1 MTALTPPA
9 LCRFRNSEER
19 GGPGGGADAKVS
31 RMTRAHALLFLLL
44 PAMLGCTVTSSP
56 QRPFYEEER
65 KSYGAPDLADDYAR
79 LKRLGERTDL
89 NPPQL
94 YEQAQDALQS
104 MRAYSVTLDR
114 EQPSLAERAAI
125 VALEAATGENLARW
139 SWLGPGN
146 IGGRTRTLVIDPQQ
160 TETMYTGGVSG
171 GVWKTTDGGAAWRPT
186 GDTLAN
192 IAINS
197 LVMDPRDNKRLY
209 AGTGE
214 GYFREVV
221 RGTSLPLRG
230 GGIFVSTDAGENWS
244 ILESTRTSDF
254 HFVNDLFVSSVD
266 TNRIYAATRTG
277 VFRSYDAGQ
286 SWTRNLTV
294 DASGG
299 CLDLVARPGA
309 GSDYLYVSCGT
320 LGQATVYRNLD
331 AAADGAWTAVLS
343 EPNMGRTSL
352 AVAPSNPD
360 VVYALS
366 ASNVAA
372 PGNFYQGL
380 LAVFRS
386 NEAGAAGTWKAV
398 VRNTAADRL
407 STLLLTNPVAAA
419 EVECKFSNSNK
430 FVTMGWYCNAIAV
443 DPTNPDRVWAA
454 GVDLFRSDDGGAS
467 WGVASYWW
475 ANRTKTSYV
484 HADQHAIVF
493 HPNFNGKTND
503 TVFAANDGGI
513 FKTNE
518 ASDAVQRGVMSLCN
532 PDNGQ
537 IAWQHI
543 SGNLGI
549 TQFYHGDV
557 FPNGREYIA
566 GAQDNG
572 TLLGRD
578 DRGANGWNPIA
589 GGDGSYLAIN
599 PLTPSTFYVSSQVA
613 YILKTEDGGKTFK
626 PATAGLADDFLF
638 ITPLM
643 IDRGAPQVLWTGG
656 RKLWRTDN
664 AGSSWTPAS
673 TTLGT
678 GRVSAIAVSGSRVLA
693 GTSDGYIYRNDDAR
707 AATPTTA
714 WPGVR
719 LRDGFVSSIT
729 QHPGDADVVYATF
742 AGFGGQHVW
751 KSTNGGVSWAPLDGE
766 GDGQIPDIPVHS
778 IVIDPHRS
786 QRLFIGT
793 DLGVMVSTDGGA
805 HWMAEVDGMPN
816 AVTEWLAIADAPE
829 GTSLY
834 AFTHG
839 RGVWRAKLTNAP
851 TPRRRAVRSGGT

>member
-1 MTALTPPA
+1 
-9 LCRFRNSEER
+9 
-19 GGPGGGADAKVS
+19 
-31 RMTRAHALLFLLL
+31 MTRVHALLVLLL
-44 PAMLGCTVTSSP
+44 PAMLACTVTSSP
-56 QRPFYEEER
+56 KRPSYEEER
-65 KSYGAPDLADDYAR
+65 TPYDAPDMADEYAR

-94 YEQAQDALQS
+94 YERAQDALQS
-104 MRAYSVTLDR
+104 MRAWSVTLDR
-114 EQPSLAERAAI
+114 ERPSLAARALAR
-125 VALEAATGENLARW
+125 VAADDGALARW

-160 TETMYTGGVSG
+160 TQTMYTGGVSG

-197 LVMDPRDNKRLY
+197 LVMDPRDNNRLY

-214 GYFREVV
+214 GYFRETV
-221 RGTSLPLRG
+221 RGTALPLRG
-230 GGIFVSTDAGENWS
+230 GGIFVSTDAGESWS
-244 ILESTRTSDF
+244 ILESTRNSDF

-266 TNRIYAATRTG
+266 TSRIYAATRTG
-277 VFRSYDAGQ
+277 VFRSSDGGQ
-286 SWTRNLTV
+286 SWTRILSVN
-294 DASGG
+294 AAGG

-309 GSDYLYVSCGT
+309 ASDYLYVSCGT
-320 LGQATVYRNLD
+320 LEQATVYRNMD
-331 AAADGAWTAVLS
+331 AASDGAWSAVLS
-343 EPNMGRTSL
+343 DTNMGRTSL

-366 ASNVAA
+366 ASNVSA
-372 PGNFYQGL
+372 PGNFNQGL

-386 NEAGAAGTWKAV
+386 NEAGAAGTWQAV

-419 EVECKFSNSNK
+419 EVECKFSNQNK
-430 FVTMGWYCNAIAV
+430 FVTMGWYCNTIAV

-454 GVDLFRSDDGGAS
+454 GVDLFRSDDGGAT
-467 WGVASYWW
+467 WGIASYWW
-475 ANRTKTSYV
+475 ANRAAPSFV

-493 HPNFNGKTND
+493 HPHFDGNTNN
-503 TVFAANDGGI
+503 TLFAANDGGI
-513 FKTNE
+513 YKTDE
-518 ASDAVQRGVMSLCN
+518 ASDEVLRGITTLCD
-532 PDNGQ
+532 PANGQ

-549 TQFYHGDV
+549 TQFYHGAV

-578 DRGANGWNPIA
+578 DRGANGWTPVA
-589 GGDGSYLAIN
+589 GGDGSYLAID
-599 PLTPSTFYVSSQVA
+599 PSKPGTFYVSSQVA
-613 YILKTEDGGKTFK
+613 NILKTEDGGATFK
-626 PATAGLADDFLF
+626 QATAGLADDFLF

-643 IDRGAPQVLWTGG
+643 LDLGAPQVLWTGG

-664 AGSSWTPAS
+664 AGVSWTAAS
-673 TTLGT
+673 TTLGA
-678 GRVSAIAVSGSRVLA
+678 GKVSAIAVSGPRALA
-693 GTSDGYIYRNDDAR
+693 GTSNGFIYRNEDAR
-707 AATPTTA
+707 SATPATP
-714 WPGVR
+714 WPGVQPR
-719 LRDGFVSSIT
+719 QGFVSSIT
-729 QHPGDADVVYATF
+729 HHPLDADVVYATF

-751 KSTNGGVSWAPLDGE
+751 KSTDGGVSWTPLDGE

-778 IVIDPHRS
+778 LVVDPYRPE
-786 QRLFIGT
+786 RLFIGT
-793 DLGVMVSTDGGA
+793 DLGVMVSIDGGA
-805 HWMAEVDGMPN
+805 HWMTEVDGMPK
-816 AVTEWLAIADAPE
+816 AVTEWLVIADAPE
-829 GTSLY
+829 GRSLY

-839 RGVWRAKLTNAP
+839 RGVWRAKLPGA
-851 TPRRRAVRSGGT
+851 PRRRATRS

>member
-1 MTALTPPA
+1 
-9 LCRFRNSEER
+9 
-19 GGPGGGADAKVS
+19 
-31 RMTRAHALLFLLL
+31 MTRVRALLFLLL
-44 PAMLGCTVTSSP
+44 PATLACTVTSSP
-56 QRPFYEEER
+56 ERPSYEKER
-65 KSYGAPDLADDYAR
+65 TPYDAPDLADEYAR

-94 YEQAQDALQS
+94 YEQAQDALRS

-114 EQPSLAERAAI
+114 ERPPLAERT
-125 VALEAATGENLARW
+125 VALKAAADGNLTRW
-139 SWLGPGN
+139 NWLGPGN
-146 IGGRTRTLVIDPQQ
+146 VGGRTRTLVIDPQQ
-160 TETMYTGGVSG
+160 PETMYTGGVSG

-197 LVMDPRDNKRLY
+197 LVMDPHDNRRLY

-214 GYFREVV
+214 GYFREIV
-221 RGTSLPLRG
+221 RGTGLPLRG
-230 GGIFVSTDAGENWS
+230 GGIFVSTDAGESWS

-254 HFVNDLFVSSVD
+254 HFVNDLVVSSVD

-277 VFRSYDAGQ
+277 VFRSSDAGQ
-286 SWTRNLTV
+286 SWSRILSV
-294 DASGG
+294 DAAGG
-299 CLDLVARPGA
+299 CLDLAARPGA

-320 LGQATVYRNLD
+320 LEQATVYRSMD
-331 AAADGAWTAVLS
+331 AAADDPWSAVLS
-343 EPNMGRTSL
+343 EANMGRTSL
-352 AVAPSNPD
+352 AVAPSDPD
-360 VVYALS
+360 VVYALA
-366 ASNVAA
+366 ASNVSA
-372 PGNFYQGL
+372 PGGFNQGL

-386 NEAGAAGTWKAV
+386 NEAGAPGTWKAV

-419 EVECKFSNSNK
+419 EVECKFSNQNK
-430 FVTMGWYCNAIAV
+430 FITMGWYCNTIAV

-475 ANRTKTSYV
+475 ANRATSSYL

-493 HPNFNGKTND
+493 HPHFDGKMND
-503 TVFAANDGGI
+503 TLFAANDGGI
-513 FKTNE
+513 FKTDE
-518 ASDAVQRGVMSLCN
+518 ASGEVRRGITALCN
-532 PDNGQ
+532 PANGA
-537 IAWQHI
+537 IAWQHV

-549 TQFYHGDV
+549 TQFYHGAV

-578 DRGANGWNPIA
+578 DRGANGWTLIA
-589 GGDGSYLAIN
+589 GGDGSYLAID
-599 PLTPSTFYVSSQVA
+599 PLTPGTFYVSSQVA
-613 YILKTEDGGKTFK
+613 NILKTEDGGSTFK
-626 PATAGLADDFLF
+626 KATTGLADDFLF

-643 IDRGAPQVLWTGG
+643 MDLETPRVLWTGG

-664 AGSSWTPAS
+664 GGASWTAAS
-673 TTLGT
+673 TTLGA
-678 GRVSAIAVSGSRVLA
+678 GRVSAIAVSGPRALA
-693 GTSDGYIYRNDDAR
+693 GTSNGFIYRNDDAR
-707 AATPTTA
+707 SATPTTA
-714 WPGVR
+714 WPGVQ

-729 QHPGDADVVYATF
+729 HHPVDADVVYATF

-751 KSTNGGVSWAPLDGE
+751 KSTDGGVSWAPLDGE
-766 GDGQIPDIPVHS
+766 GDGRIPDIPVHS
-778 IVIDPHRS
+778 LVVDPRRPE
-786 QRLFIGT
+786 RLFIGT
-793 DLGVMVSTDGGA
+793 DLGVMVSVDGGA

-816 AVTEWLAIADAPE
+816 AVTEWLVIASSAGE
-829 GTSLY
+829 RSLY

-839 RGVWRAKLTNAP
+839 RGVWRATLTYAP
-851 TPRRRAVRSGGT
+851 TRRRPVRHGSTDPASGGE

>member
-1 MTALTPPA
+1 
-9 LCRFRNSEER
+9 
-19 GGPGGGADAKVS
+19 
-31 RMTRAHALLFLLL
+31 MTRVPALLFLLL
-44 PAMLGCTVTSSP
+44 PAIFACTVTPPSP
-56 QRPFYEEER
+56 QRPSYEEER
-65 KSYGAPDLADDYAR
+65 NPYGAPDLADEYAR
-79 LKRLGERTDL
+79 LKRLGERSDL
-89 NPPQL
+89 NSPQL
-94 YEQAQDALQS
+94 YEQAQAALRS

-114 EQPSLAERAAI
+114 ERPSLAERTFARRIAAD
-125 VALEAATGENLARW
+125 GNLARW

-160 TETMYTGGVSG
+160 TATMYTGGVSG

-197 LVMDPRDNKRLY
+197 LVMDPRDHNRLY

-214 GYFREVV
+214 GYFRETV
-221 RGTSLPLRG
+221 RGTALPLRG
-230 GGIFVSTDAGENWS
+230 GGIFVSTDAGESWS

-266 TNRIYAATRTG
+266 SSRIYAATRTG
-277 VFRSYDAGQ
+277 VFRSSDAGQ
-286 SWTRNLTV
+286 SWKRILTV
-294 DASGG
+294 TTAGG
-299 CLDLVARPGA
+299 CLDLVARPRA
-309 GSDYLYVSCGT
+309 ESDYLYVSCGT
-320 LGQATVYRNLD
+320 LDQATVYRNID
-331 AAADGAWTAVLS
+331 AAADGAWSAVLS
-343 EPNMGRTSL
+343 EANMGRTSL
-352 AVAPSNPD
+352 AVASSNPD

-366 ASNVAA
+366 ASNIAA
-372 PGNFYQGL
+372 PGGFNQGL

-386 NEAGAAGTWKAV
+386 DEAGAAGTWKAV
-398 VRNTAADRL
+398 VRNTATDRL

-419 EVECKFSNSNK
+419 EVECQFSNQNQ
-430 FVTMGWYCNAIAV
+430 FVTMGWYCNTIAV
-443 DPTNPDRVWAA
+443 DPTNPNRVWAA

-475 ANRTKTSYV
+475 ANRATPSYV

-493 HPNFNGKTND
+493 HPNFDGQTNN

-513 FKTNE
+513 FKSDE
-518 ASDAVQRGVMSLCN
+518 ASDAVQRGITALCN
-532 PDNGQ
+532 PDNGE

-557 FPNGREYIA
+557 FPDGRQYIA

-578 DRGANGWNPIA
+578 DRGANGWTPIA

-599 PLTPSTFYVSSQVA
+599 PLNPGTFYVSSQGA
-613 YILKTEDGGKTFK
+613 YILKTEDGGSTFK
-626 PATAGLADDFLF
+626 KATTGLADEFLF

-643 IDRGAPQVLWTGG
+643 IDRATPKVLWTGG

-664 AGSSWTPAS
+664 AGDSWTAAS
-673 TTLGT
+673 TTLGA
-678 GRVSAIAVSGSRVLA
+678 GKVSAISVAGPRVLA
-693 GTSDGYIYRNDDAR
+693 GTSNGFIYRNDAAR
-707 AATPTTA
+707 SATPTTA

-719 LRDGFVSSIT
+719 PREGFVSSIT
-729 QHPGDADVVYATF
+729 HDPANADVAYATF
-742 AGFGGQHVW
+742 AGFGGPHVW

-778 IVIDPHRS
+778 LVVDPHRS
-786 QRLFIGT
+786 GRLFIGT
-793 DLGVMVSTDGGA
+793 DLGVMVSIDGGA

-816 AVTEWLAIADAPE
+816 AVTEWLVIAVTPE
-829 GTSLY
+829 GRSLY

-839 RGVWRAKLTNAP
+839 RGVWRTTLSAA
-851 TPRRRAVRSGGT
+851 PRRRSVGRSGT

>member
-1 MTALTPPA
+1 
-9 LCRFRNSEER
+9 
-19 GGPGGGADAKVS
+19 
-31 RMTRAHALLFLLL
+31 MTRVHALLALLL
-44 PAMLGCTVTSSP
+44 PVMLACTVTSSP
-56 QRPFYEEER
+56 KRPSYEEER
-65 KSYGAPDLADDYAR
+65 TPYDAPEGANEYAR

-89 NPPQL
+89 NPPEL
-94 YEQAQDALQS
+94 YEQAQDALRS
-104 MRAYSVTLDR
+104 MRAYSVTLDQER
-114 EQPSLAERAAI
+114 PSLAARRFAKAA
-125 VALEAATGENLARW
+125 AADGNLAQW
-139 SWLGPGN
+139 YWLGPGN

-186 GDTLAN
+186 GDTLTN

-197 LVMDPRDNKRLY
+197 LVMDPRDSNRLY

-214 GYFREVV
+214 GYFRETV
-221 RGTSLPLRG
+221 RGTGLPLRG
-230 GGIFVSTDAGENWS
+230 GGIFVSTDAGESWS

-277 VFRSYDAGQ
+277 VFRSSDAGQ
-286 SWTRNLTV
+286 SWTRILS
-294 DASGG
+294 DAAAGG
-299 CLDLVARPGA
+299 CLDLDARPRA
-309 GSDYLYVSCGT
+309 ESDYLYASCGT
-320 LGQATVYRNLD
+320 LDQATVYRNMD
-331 AAADGAWTAVLS
+331 AATDGAWSAVLS
-343 EPNMGRTSL
+343 EASMGRTTI

-366 ASNVAA
+366 ASNVSA
-372 PGNFYQGL
+372 PGGFNQGL

-386 NEAGAAGTWKAV
+386 NEAGAAGTWTAV

-419 EVECKFSNSNK
+419 EVECGFSNQNK
-430 FVTMGWYCNAIAV
+430 FVTMGWYCNTIAV

-475 ANRTKTSYV
+475 ADRAAPSYV

-493 HPNFNGKTND
+493 HPDFDGTTNS
-503 TVFAANDGGI
+503 TLFAANDGGI
-513 FKTNE
+513 FRTDE
-518 ASDAVQRGVMSLCN
+518 ATDEVRRGITALCN
-532 PDNGQ
+532 PENGE
-537 IAWQHI
+537 IAWRHI

-578 DRGANGWNPIA
+578 DRGVNGWTPVA
-589 GGDGSYLAIN
+589 GGDGSYVAIN
-599 PLTPSTFYVSSQVA
+599 PLNPNTFFVSSQGA
-613 YILKTEDGGKTFK
+613 NILRTEDGGSTFK
-626 PATAGLADDFLF
+626 KATTGLVDDFLF

-643 IDRGAPQVLWTGG
+643 MDRGAPQVLWTGG

-664 AGSSWTPAS
+664 GGVNWTAAS
-673 TTLGT
+673 TTLGA
-678 GRVSAIAVSGSRVLA
+678 GRVSAIAVSGARVLA
-693 GTSDGYIYRNDDAR
+693 GASNGFIYRNNDAR
-707 AATPTTA
+707 SATPTTA
-714 WPGVR
+714 WPGVQPR
-719 LRDGFVSSIT
+719 EGFVSSIT
-729 QHPGDADVVYATF
+729 HHPGNADVAYATF
-742 AGFGGQHVW
+742 AGFGAHHVW
-751 KSTNGGVSWAPLDGE
+751 KSTDGGVSWAPLDGE

-778 IVIDPHRS
+778 LVVDPYRPD
-786 QRLFIGT
+786 RLFIGT
-793 DLGVMVSTDGGA
+793 DLGVMASIDGGA

-816 AVTEWLAIADAPE
+816 AVTEWLVIAGGPE
-829 GTSLY
+829 GRSLY

-839 RGVWRAKLTNAP
+839 RGVWRARLPNATRRRSVP
-851 TPRRRAVRSGGT
+851 HAGTEPVPRRATQS

>member
-1 MTALTPPA
+1 M
-9 LCRFRNSEER
+9 
-19 GGPGGGADAKVS
+19 S
-31 RMTRAHALLFLLL
+31 RVHALLVLLLL
-44 PAMLGCTVTSSP
+44 PAMLSCSVTSSP
-56 QRPFYEEER
+56 KRPSYEEER
-65 KSYGAPDLADDYAR
+65 NPYGAPDLADEYAR

-94 YEQAQDALQS
+94 YEQAHDALQS
-104 MRAYSVTLDR
+104 MRAYSVTLDQER
-114 EQPSLAERAAI
+114 PSLAERTLALGTAAERTF
-125 VALEAATGENLARW
+125 ALQNAADRNLARW

-186 GDTLAN
+186 GDALAN

-214 GYFREVV
+214 GYFRETV
-221 RGTSLPLRG
+221 RGTGLPLRG

-254 HFVNDLFVSSVD
+254 HFVNDLFVSSLD
-266 TNRIYAATRTG
+266 SSRIYAATRTG
-277 VFRSYDAGQ
+277 VFRSSDAGQ
-286 SWTRNLTV
+286 SWKRILSV

-299 CLDLVARPGA
+299 CLDLAARPHA
-309 GSDYLYVSCGT
+309 ASDYLYVSCGT
-320 LGQATVYRNLD
+320 LAQATVYRNID

-343 EPNMGRTSL
+343 EANMGRTTL

-386 NEAGAAGTWKAV
+386 NEAGAEGTWKAV
-398 VRNTAADRL
+398 VRNTATDRL

-454 GVDLFRSDDGGAS
+454 GVDLFRSDDGGAT
-467 WGVASYWW
+467 WGIASYWW
-475 ANRTKTSYV
+475 ANHAEPSWV

-493 HPNFNGKTND
+493 HPKFDGKTND

-513 FKTNE
+513 FKTDE
-518 ASDAVQRGVMSLCN
+518 ASDEVQRGIMSLCN
-532 PDNGQ
+532 PDNGE

-549 TQFYHGDV
+549 TQFYHGAV

-578 DRGANGWNPIA
+578 DQGANGWTPVA

-599 PLTPSTFYVSSQVA
+599 PQTPSTYYVSSQGA
-613 YILKTEDGGKTFK
+613 NILKTADGGKTFK
-626 PATAGLADDFLF
+626 NATAGLADDFLF

-643 IDRGAPQVLWTGG
+643 IDPATPQVLWTGG

-664 AGSSWTPAS
+664 AGVSWTAAS
-673 TTLGT
+673 TTLGA
-678 GRVSAIAVSGSRVLA
+678 GRVSAIAVSGSRALA
-693 GTSDGYIYRNDDAR
+693 GTSDGFIYRNDDAHS
-707 AATPTTA
+707 ATPATA

-719 LRDGFVSSIT
+719 LREGFVSSIT

-742 AGFGGQHVW
+742 AGFGGPHIWQ
-751 KSTNGGVSWAPLDGE
+751 STNGGVSWAPLDGE

-805 HWMAEVDGMPN
+805 HWMTEVDGMPN

-839 RGVWRAKLTNAP
+839 RGVWRAKLTHAP
-851 TPRRRAVRSGGT
+851 TPRRRSARSGGP

>member
-1 MTALTPPA
+1 MA
-9 LCRFRNSEER
+9 R
-19 GGPGGGADAKVS
+19 
-31 RMTRAHALLFLLL
+31 ALLALVLLVLLL
-44 PAMLGCTVTSSP
+44 PAMLACTVASSP
-56 QRPFYEEER
+56 KRPSYEEER
-65 KSYGAPDLADDYAR
+65 TPFDAPDRADEYAR

-89 NPPQL
+89 NPPRL
-94 YEQAQDALQS
+94 YAQAEDALRS
-104 MRAYSVTLDR
+104 MRAYSVTLDQER
-114 EQPSLAERAAI
+114 PSLAERAF
-125 VALEAATGENLARW
+125 ALQAGAERTFAPETAADGNLARW

-160 TETMYTGGVSG
+160 TGTMYTGGVSG

-197 LVMDPRDNKRLY
+197 LVMDPHDHRRLY

-221 RGTSLPLRG
+221 RGTALPLRG
-230 GGIFVSTDAGENWS
+230 GGIFVSTDAGESWS

-266 TNRIYAATRTG
+266 ANRIYAATRTG
-277 VFRSYDAGQ
+277 VFRSSDAGQ
-286 SWTRNLTV
+286 SWTRVLPV
-294 DASGG
+294 EASGG
-299 CLDLVARPGA
+299 CLDLVARPHA
-309 GSDYLYVSCGT
+309 ASDYLYVSCGT
-320 LGQATVYRNLD
+320 LAQATVYRNMD
-331 AAADGAWTAVLS
+331 AAADGAWSAVLS

-366 ASNVAA
+366 ASNVLPA
-372 PGNFYQGL
+372 GGSSYQGL

-398 VRNTAADRL
+398 VRNTSTDRL

-419 EVECKFSNSNK
+419 EVECQFSNQNT

-454 GVDLFRSDDGGAS
+454 GVDLFRSDDGGAN

-475 ANRTKTSYV
+475 ANRTTPSYV

-493 HPNFNGKTND
+493 HPDFNGETNN
-503 TVFAANDGGI
+503 TLFAANDGGI
-513 FKTNE
+513 FKTDE
-518 ASDAVQRGVMSLCN
+518 ASGEVLRGITTLCN
-532 PDNGQ
+532 PDNGK

-549 TQFYHGDV
+549 TQFYHGAV
-557 FPNGREYIA
+557 FPNGRDYIA

-578 DRGANGWNPIA
+578 DSGVNGWTMVA

-599 PLTPSTFYVSSQVA
+599 PAKPSTYYVSSQGA
-613 YILKTEDGGKTFK
+613 NILRTDDGGSTFK
-626 PATAGLADDFLF
+626 IASAGLADNFLF

-643 IDRGAPQVLWTGG
+643 IDRETPQVLWTGG
-656 RKLWRTDN
+656 RKLWRTSN
-664 AGSSWTPAS
+664 AGVSWTAAS
-673 TTLGT
+673 TTLGA
-678 GRVSAIAVSGSRVLA
+678 GRVSAIAVSGARVLA
-693 GTSDGYIYRNDDAR
+693 GTSDGFIYRNDDAR
-707 AATPTTA
+707 SATPATA
-714 WPGVR
+714 WPGVQ
-719 LRDGFVSSIT
+719 LREGFVSSIT
-729 QHPGDADVVYATF
+729 HHPYYADVVYATF
-742 AGFGGQHVW
+742 AGFGGKHVW
-751 KSTNGGVSWAPLDGE
+751 KSTDAGVSWAPLDGE

-778 IVIDPHRS
+778 LVVDPQRP

-805 HWMAEVDGMPN
+805 HWMTEVDGMPH
-816 AVTEWLAIADAPE
+816 AVTEWLAIAASAE
-829 GTSLY
+829 GRSLY

-839 RGVWRAKLTNAP
+839 RGVWRATLTD
-851 TPRRRAVRSGGT
+851 TPVRRRGVRSGGS

>member
-1 MTALTPPA
+1 
-9 LCRFRNSEER
+9 
-19 GGPGGGADAKVS
+19 
-31 RMTRAHALLFLLL
+31 MTRVHALLFLLL
-44 PAMLGCTVTSSP
+44 PVLLGCTVASSP
-56 QRPFYEEER
+56 ARPSYEEER
-65 KSYGAPDLADDYAR
+65 NPYGAPDSADEYSR

-94 YEQAQDALQS
+94 YERAEAALQS

-114 EQPSLAERAAI
+114 ERPSLAERAFAREAGAERTF
-125 VALEAATGENLARW
+125 ALQAEASTNLARW

-160 TETMYTGGVSG
+160 TQTMYTGGVSG
-171 GVWKTTDGGAAWRPT
+171 GVWKTTNGGAAWRPT

-197 LVMDPRDNKRLY
+197 LVMDPRDNKTLY

-221 RGTSLPLRG
+221 RGTGLPLRG
-230 GGIFVSTDAGENWS
+230 GGIFVSTDAGESWS

-266 TNRIYAATRTG
+266 TNRIYAATRAG
-277 VFRSYDAGQ
+277 VFRSSDAGQ
-286 SWTRNLTV
+286 SWTRILTV
-294 DASGG
+294 DAAGG
-299 CLDLVARPGA
+299 CLDLAARPGA
-309 GSDYLYVSCGT
+309 ASDYLYASCGT
-320 LGQATVYRNLD
+320 LAQATVYRNVD
-331 AAADGAWTAVLS
+331 AAAEGAWSAVLS
-343 EPNMGRTSL
+343 EPDMGRTSI

-366 ASNVAA
+366 AGNGSGAA
-372 PGNFYQGL
+372 SYQGL

-386 NEAGAAGTWKAV
+386 NEAGAAGTWTAV
-398 VRNTAADRL
+398 VRNTATDRL
-407 STLLLTNPVAAA
+407 STLLLTNAIAAA
-419 EVECKFSNSNK
+419 EVECQFSNQNK
-430 FVTMGWYCNAIAV
+430 FITMGWYCNTIAV

-467 WGVASYWW
+467 WGPASYWW
-475 ANRTKTSYV
+475 ANRTTPSYV

-493 HPNFNGKTND
+493 HPDFDGETNN
-503 TVFAANDGGI
+503 TLFAANDGGI
-513 FKTNE
+513 FKTDE
-518 ASDAVQRGVMSLCN
+518 ASDEVLRGITTLCN
-532 PDNGQ
+532 PANGK

-549 TQFYHGDV
+549 TQFYHGAV

-578 DRGANGWNPIA
+578 DSGVNGWVPVA

-599 PLTPSTFYVSSQVA
+599 PVKPGTYYVSSQGA
-613 YILKTEDGGKTFK
+613 NILRTDDGGSTFK
-626 PATAGLADDFLF
+626 TATAGLADSFLF

-643 IDRGAPQVLWTGG
+643 IDRETPQVLWTGG

-664 AGSSWTPAS
+664 EGVNWTAAS
-673 TTLGT
+673 TTLGA
-678 GRVSAIAVSGSRVLA
+678 GRVSAIAVSGPRVLA
-693 GTSDGYIYRNDDAR
+693 GTSDGFIYRNDDAR
-707 AATPTTA
+707 SATPTTA
-714 WPGVR
+714 WPGVQ
-719 LRDGFVSSIT
+719 LREGFVSSIT
-729 QHPGDADVVYATF
+729 HHPYDANVVYATF
-742 AGFGGQHVW
+742 AGFGGHHVW

-778 IVIDPHRS
+778 LVIDPYRPH
-786 QRLFIGT
+786 RLFIGT
-793 DLGVMVSTDGGA
+793 DLGVMVSIDGGA
-805 HWMAEVDGMPN
+805 HWMTEVDGMPN
-816 AVTEWLAIADAPE
+816 AVTEWLVIAASAE
-829 GTSLY
+829 GRSLY

-839 RGVWRAKLTNAP
+839 RGVWRASLTDAP
-851 TPRRRAVRSGGT
+851 GRRRRAVGAGGR

>member
-1 MTALTPPA
+1 M
-9 LCRFRNSEER
+9 
-19 GGPGGGADAKVS
+19 S
-31 RMTRAHALLFLLL
+31 RVHALLVLLLL
-44 PAMLGCTVTSSP
+44 PAMLACSVTSSP
-56 QRPFYEEER
+56 KRPSYEEER
-65 KSYGAPDLADDYAR
+65 NPYGAPDLADEYAR

-104 MRAYSVTLDR
+104 MRAYSVTLDQER
-114 EQPSLAERAAI
+114 PSLAERTLALGTAAEHTL
-125 VALEAATGENLARW
+125 ALATAADRNLARW

-192 IAINS
+192 IAVNS
-197 LVMDPRDNKRLY
+197 LVMDPRDHNRLY

-214 GYFREVV
+214 GYFRETV
-221 RGTSLPLRG
+221 RGTGLPLRG
-230 GGIFVSTDAGENWS
+230 GGIFVSTDAGETWS

-277 VFRSYDAGQ
+277 VFRSSDAGQ
-286 SWTRNLTV
+286 SWKRILSV
-294 DASGG
+294 DVSGG
-299 CLDLVARPGA
+299 CLDLAARPHA
-309 GSDYLYVSCGT
+309 ASDYLYASCGT
-320 LGQATVYRNLD
+320 LGQATVYRNTD
-331 AAADGAWTAVLS
+331 AAADGAWSAVLS
-343 EPNMGRTSL
+343 ETNMGRTTL

-366 ASNVAA
+366 ASNVSA

-386 NEAGAAGTWKAV
+386 NEAGAAGTWKAA
-398 VRNTAADRL
+398 VRNTATDRL

-419 EVECKFSNSNK
+419 EVECKFSNQNK
-430 FVTMGWYCNAIAV
+430 FVTMGWYCNTIAV
-443 DPTNPDRVWAA
+443 DPTNPDRVWAG
-454 GVDLFRSDDGGAS
+454 GVDLFRSDDGGAT

-475 ANRTKTSYV
+475 ANHAKPSWV
-484 HADQHAIVF
+484 HADQHAVVF
-493 HPNFNGKTND
+493 HPNFDGKAND

-518 ASDAVQRGVMSLCN
+518 ASDEVQRGVTSLCN
-532 PDNGQ
+532 PDNGKM
-537 IAWQHI
+537 AWQHI

-549 TQFYHGDV
+549 TQFYHGAV

-578 DRGANGWNPIA
+578 DQGANGWIPVA

-599 PLTPSTFYVSSQVA
+599 PVTPSTFYVSSQVA
-613 YILKTEDGGKTFK
+613 NILKTVDGGKTFK
-626 PATAGLADDFLF
+626 NSTAGLSDDFLF

-643 IDRGAPQVLWTGG
+643 IDPGTPQVLWTGG

-664 AGSSWTPAS
+664 AGANWSAAS

-693 GTSDGYIYRNDDAR
+693 GTSDGFIYRNDDAR
-707 AATPTTA
+707 SATPATA

-719 LRDGFVSSIT
+719 PREGFVSSIT

-742 AGFGGQHVW
+742 AGFGGPHVW

-778 IVIDPHRS
+778 LVIDPHRS

-805 HWMAEVDGMPN
+805 HWMTEVDGMPN

-839 RGVWRAKLTNAP
+839 RGVWRAKLTHAP
-851 TPRRRAVRSGGT
+851 TPRRRSARSGGT

>member
-1 MTALTPPA
+1 MARP
-9 LCRFRNSEER
+9 
-19 GGPGGGADAKVS
+19 
-31 RMTRAHALLFLLL
+31 HALLVLLL
-44 PAMLGCTVTSSP
+44 PALLACTVTSSP
-56 QRPFYEEER
+56 ARPSYEEER
-65 KSYGAPDLADDYAR
+65 KPYGAPDLADEYAR

-89 NPPQL
+89 DPPQL
-94 YEQAQDALQS
+94 YRQAEDALRS
-104 MRAYSVTLDR
+104 MPAYSVTLDR
-114 EQPSLAERAAI
+114 KRPSLAMRTSTA
-125 VALEAATGENLARW
+125 ALEAAADGNLARW

-160 TETMYTGGVSG
+160 PQTMYTGGVSG

-197 LVMDPRDNKRLY
+197 LVMDPGNNNRLY

-221 RGTSLPLRG
+221 RGTGLPLRG
-230 GGIFVSTDAGENWS
+230 GGIFVSADAGESWS
-244 ILESTRTSDF
+244 ILESTRSSDF

-266 TNRIYAATRTG
+266 PSRIYAATRTG
-277 VFRSYDAGQ
+277 VFRSSDAGQ
-286 SWTRNLTV
+286 SWTRVLSV
-294 DASGG
+294 DAAGG

-309 GSDYLYVSCGT
+309 GSDYLYASCGT
-320 LGQATVYRNLD
+320 LGQATVYRNMD

-343 EPNMGRTSL
+343 EPNMGRTTL

-366 ASNVAA
+366 ASNVSA
-372 PGNFYQGL
+372 PGAYQGL

-386 NEAGAAGTWKAV
+386 NEAGAAGTWNAV
-398 VRNTAADRL
+398 VRNTSADRL

-419 EVECKFSNSNK
+419 EVECQFSNQNK
-430 FVTMGWYCNAIAV
+430 FITMGWYCNAIAV

-454 GVDLFRSDDGGAS
+454 GVDLFRSDDGGAT

-475 ANRTKTSYV
+475 ANRATPSYV

-493 HPNFNGKTND
+493 HPDFDGVTNH
-503 TVFAANDGGI
+503 TLFAANDGGI
-513 FKTNE
+513 YKTDE
-518 ASDAVQRGVMSLCN
+518 ASGEVKRGIMTLCN
-532 PDNGQ
+532 PANGQ

-549 TQFYHGDV
+549 TQFYHGAV

-572 TLLGRD
+572 TLRGRD
-578 DRGANGWNPIA
+578 DQGANGWTPIA

-599 PLTPSTFYVSSQVA
+599 PLQPNTFYVSSQVA
-613 YILKTEDGGKTFK
+613 NILKTEDGGATFK
-626 PATAGLADDFLF
+626 QATAGLADDFLF

-643 IDRGAPQVLWTGG
+643 IDGETPQVLWTGG

-664 AGSSWTPAS
+664 AGGNWKAAS

-678 GRVSAIAVSGSRVLA
+678 GKVSAIAVSGSRVLA
-693 GTSDGYIYRNDDAR
+693 GTSNGFIYRNNDAR
-707 AATPTTA
+707 AATPATA
-714 WPGVR
+714 WPGVQ
-719 LRDGFVSSIT
+719 LRDGFISSIT
-729 QHPGDADVVYATF
+729 PHPYNADVVYATF
-742 AGFGGQHVW
+742 AGFGGPHVW
-751 KSTNGGVSWAPLDGE
+751 RSADGGLSWAPLDGE

-778 IVIDPHRS
+778 LVVDPRS
-786 QRLFIGT
+786 ERLFIGT
-793 DLGVMVSTDGGA
+793 DLGVMVSIDGGA
-805 HWMAEVDGMPN
+805 HWMPEVDGMPS
-816 AVTEWLAIADAPE
+816 AVTEWLVIAGSPE
-829 GTSLY
+829 GRALY

-839 RGVWRAKLTNAP
+839 RGVWRAQLSVTN
-851 TPRRRAVRSGGT
+851 TRRRTVRP

>member
-1 MTALTPPA
+1 M
-9 LCRFRNSEER
+9 
-19 GGPGGGADAKVS
+19 S
-31 RMTRAHALLFLLL
+31 RARSLLVLLL
-44 PAMLGCTVTSSP
+44 PTILACTVTPSP
-56 QRPFYEEER
+56 QRPSYEVER
-65 KSYGAPDLADDYAR
+65 KPYDAPDLADEYAR

-89 NPPQL
+89 NPPRL

-104 MRAYSVTLDR
+104 MRAYSVTLDQ
-114 EQPSLAERAAI
+114 EQLPLAERAFAPK
-125 VALEAATGENLARW
+125 AAADQNLARW

-197 LVMDPRDNKRLY
+197 LVMDPHDNNRLY

-214 GYFREVV
+214 GYFREIV
-221 RGTSLPLRG
+221 RGTALPLRG
-230 GGIFVSTDAGENWS
+230 GGIFVSTDAAESWS
-244 ILESTRTSDF
+244 ILESTATSDF
-254 HFVNDLFVSSVD
+254 YFVNDLYVSSV
-266 TNRIYAATRTG
+266 NPSRIYAATRTG
-277 VFRSYDAGQ
+277 VFRSSDAGQ
-286 SWTRNLTV
+286 SWKRVLSV

-299 CLDLVARPGA
+299 CLDLAPRPHA
-309 GSDYLYVSCGT
+309 ASDYLYVSCGT
-320 LGQATVYRNLD
+320 FDQATVYRNMD
-331 AAADGAWTAVLS
+331 AAADGAWSAVLS
-343 EPNMGRTSL
+343 EASMGRTSL
-352 AVAPSNPD
+352 AVAPSDPD

-372 PGNFYQGL
+372 PGRFNQGL

-398 VRNTAADRL
+398 VRNTTTDRL
-407 STLLLTNPVAAA
+407 STLLLTNPIVAA
-419 EVECKFSNSNK
+419 EVECKFSDQNK

-475 ANRTKTSYV
+475 AMRSTPSYV

-493 HPNFNGKTND
+493 HPDFDGTTNN

-513 FKTNE
+513 YRTDE
-518 ASDAVQRGVMSLCN
+518 GSDQVRRGIMTLCK
-532 PDNGQ
+532 PEDGE

-549 TQFYHGDV
+549 TQFYHGGV
-557 FPNGREYIA
+557 FPNGRQYIA

-578 DRGANGWNPIA
+578 DRGANGWTPIA
-589 GGDGSYLAIN
+589 GGDGGYVAIN
-599 PLTPSTFYVSSQVA
+599 PEKPDTFYVSSQGA
-613 YILKTEDGGKTFK
+613 NILRTDNGGSNFK
-626 PATAGLADDFLF
+626 KATAGLADQFLF

-643 IDRGAPQVLWTGG
+643 MDRETPKVLWTGG

-664 AGSSWTPAS
+664 AGVGWTAAS
-673 TTLGT
+673 TILGA
-678 GRVSAIAVSGSRVLA
+678 GKVSAIAVWGPRVLA
-693 GTSDGYIYRNDDAR
+693 GTSDGFIYRNDDAR
-707 AATPTTA
+707 SATPTTS
-714 WPGVR
+714 WPGVQPR
-719 LRDGFVSSIT
+719 EGFVSSIT
-729 QHPGDADVVYATF
+729 HHPHNADVVYATF
-742 AGFGGQHVW
+742 AGFGGPHVW
-751 KSTNGGVSWAPLDGE
+751 KSTNGGVSWVALDGE

-778 IVIDPHRS
+778 LVVDPQRPE
-786 QRLFIGT
+786 RLFIGT
-793 DLGVMVSTDGGA
+793 DLGVMVSIDGGA

-816 AVTEWLAIADAPE
+816 AVTEWLAIGASPE
-829 GTSLY
+829 GRSLY

-839 RGVWRAKLTNAP
+839 RGVWRAKLTDVP
-851 TPRRRAVRSGGT
+851 TRRRRAIGSGGR

>member
-1 MTALTPPA
+1 
-9 LCRFRNSEER
+9 
-19 GGPGGGADAKVS
+19 
-31 RMTRAHALLFLLL
+31 MTRVHALLFLLL
-44 PAMLGCTVTSSP
+44 PAMLACTVASSP
-56 QRPFYEEER
+56 ARPSYEEER
-65 KSYGAPDLADDYAR
+65 NPYGAPDLADEYAR

-94 YEQAQDALQS
+94 YERAQDALRS
-104 MRAYSVTLDR
+104 MRAYSVTLDQER
-114 EQPSLAERAAI
+114 PSLAERAF
-125 VALEAATGENLARW
+125 ALEAGAERTFAPETAADRALARW

-160 TETMYTGGVSG
+160 TQTMYTGGVSG
-171 GVWKTTDGGAAWRPT
+171 GVWKTTNGGAAWRPT

-197 LVMDPRDNKRLY
+197 LVMDPRDNNRLY

-214 GYFREVV
+214 GYFREIV
-221 RGTSLPLRG
+221 RGTGLPLRG
-230 GGIFVSTDAGENWS
+230 GGIFVSTDAGESWS
-244 ILESTRTSDF
+244 VLESTRTSDF

-277 VFRSYDAGQ
+277 VFRSSDAGQ
-286 SWTRNLTV
+286 SWTRILSV

-299 CLDLVARPGA
+299 CLELAARPGA
-309 GSDYLYVSCGT
+309 ASDYLYASCGT
-320 LGQATVYRNLD
+320 LGQATVYRSVD
-331 AAADGAWTAVLS
+331 AAAGGAWSAVLS
-343 EPNMGRTSL
+343 EPNMGRTSI

-366 ASNVAA
+366 ASNA
-372 PGNFYQGL
+372 PGGPSYQGL

-386 NEAGAAGTWKAV
+386 NEAGAAGTWTAV
-398 VRNTAADRL
+398 VRNTATDRL

-419 EVECKFSNSNK
+419 EVECEFSNQNK
-430 FVTMGWYCNAIAV
+430 FITMGWYCNTIAV

-454 GVDLFRSDDGGAS
+454 GVDLFRSDDGGVS
-467 WGVASYWW
+467 WGPASYWW
-475 ANRTKTSYV
+475 ANRTTPSYV

-493 HPNFNGKTND
+493 HPGFDGETND
-503 TVFAANDGGI
+503 TLFAANDGGI
-513 FKTNE
+513 FKTDE
-518 ASDAVQRGVMSLCN
+518 ASDEVLRGITTLCN
-532 PDNGQ
+532 PANGK

-543 SGNLGI
+543 SHNLGI
-549 TQFYHGDV
+549 TQFYHGAV

-578 DRGANGWNPIA
+578 DGGANGWTAVA

-599 PLTPSTFYVSSQVA
+599 PLKPGTYYVSSQVA
-613 YILKTEDGGKTFK
+613 NILRTEDGGKTFK
-626 PATAGLADDFLF
+626 NATAGLSDQFLF

-643 IDRGAPQVLWTGG
+643 IDRETPQVLWTGG

-664 AGSSWTPAS
+664 AGVSWTAAS

-678 GRVSAIAVSGSRVLA
+678 GRVSAIAVSGPRALA
-693 GTSDGYIYRNDDAR
+693 GTSDGFIYRNDAAR
-707 AATPTTA
+707 SATPTTA
-714 WPGVR
+714 WPGVQ
-719 LRDGFVSSIT
+719 LREGFVSSIT
-729 QHPGDADVVYATF
+729 HHPYDADVVYATF

-766 GDGQIPDIPVHS
+766 GDGHIPDIPVHS
-778 IVIDPHRS
+778 LVVDPRRPE
-786 QRLFIGT
+786 RLFIGT

-805 HWMAEVDGMPN
+805 HWMTEVDGMPN
-816 AVTEWLAIADAPE
+816 AVTEWLVIAASPE
-829 GTSLY
+829 GRSLY

-839 RGVWRAKLTNAP
+839 RGVWRATLTDAP
-851 TPRRRAVRSGGT
+851 IRRRRAARSGGT

>member
-1 MTALTPPA
+1 
-9 LCRFRNSEER
+9 
-19 GGPGGGADAKVS
+19 
-31 RMTRAHALLFLLL
+31 MTRVHAVLVLLLL
-44 PAMLGCTVTSSP
+44 PAILACTVTPSP
-56 QRPFYEEER
+56 KRPSYEEER
-65 KSYGAPDLADDYAR
+65 TPYGAPDLADEYAR

-104 MRAYSVTLDR
+104 MRAWSVTLDR
-114 EQPSLAERAAI
+114 ERPSRAQRAF
-125 VALEAATGENLARW
+125 AREAAADRNLARW

-160 TETMYTGGVSG
+160 TQTMYTGGVSG

-197 LVMDPRDNKRLY
+197 LVMDPRDNTRLY

-214 GYFREVV
+214 GYFRETV
-221 RGTSLPLRG
+221 RGTGLPLRG
-230 GGIFVSTDAGENWS
+230 GGIFVSTDSGESWS
-244 ILESTRTSDF
+244 ILESTRNDDF

-277 VFRSYDAGQ
+277 VFRSSDRGQ
-286 SWTRNLTV
+286 SWTRILAVNN
-294 DASGG
+294 SGG
-299 CLDLVARPGA
+299 CLDLVARPRA
-309 GSDYLYVSCGT
+309 ESDYLYASCGT
-320 LGQATVYRNLD
+320 LGQATVYRSID
-331 AAADGAWTAVLS
+331 AAVDGAWSAVLS
-343 EPNMGRTSL
+343 ETNMGRTSI

-366 ASNVAA
+366 ASNVSA
-372 PGNFYQGL
+372 PGGFNQGL

-386 NEAGAAGTWKAV
+386 NEAGAAGTWQAV
-398 VRNTAADRL
+398 VRNTSIDRL
-407 STLLLTNPVAAA
+407 STLLLTNPIAAA
-419 EVECKFSNSNK
+419 EVECDFSEQNQ
-430 FVTMGWYCNAIAV
+430 FVTMGWYCNTIAV

-454 GVDLFRSDDGGAS
+454 GVDLFRSDDGGAT

-475 ANRTKTSYV
+475 ANRTTPSFV

-493 HPNFNGKTND
+493 HPNFDGETNN
-503 TVFAANDGGI
+503 TLFAANDGGI
-513 FKTNE
+513 YKTDE
-518 ASDAVQRGVMSLCN
+518 ASDEVQRGITALCN
-532 PDNGQ
+532 PDIGE
-537 IAWQHI
+537 IAWQQI

-549 TQFYHGDV
+549 TQFYHGAV

-578 DRGANGWNPIA
+578 DRGANGWTLIA

-599 PLTPSTFYVSSQVA
+599 PVNPSTFYVSSQGA
-613 YILKTEDGGKTFK
+613 FILKTEDGGSTFK
-626 PATAGLADDFLF
+626 KATTGLMDEFLF

-643 IDRGAPQVLWTGG
+643 MDLGAPQVLWTGG

-664 AGSSWTPAS
+664 AGGNWTAAS
-673 TTLGT
+673 TTLGA
-678 GRVSAIAVSGSRVLA
+678 GRVSAIAVSGPRVLA
-693 GTSDGYIYRNDDAR
+693 GTSNGFIYRNAN
-707 AATPTTA
+707 ASSATPTTT
-714 WPGVR
+714 WPGVQPR
-719 LRDGFVSSIT
+719 EGFVSSIT
-729 QHPGDADVVYATF
+729 HHPYDANVVYATY

-778 IVIDPHRS
+778 LVVDPHRPE
-786 QRLFIGT
+786 RLFIGT
-793 DLGVMVSTDGGA
+793 DLGVMVSIDGGA
-805 HWMAEVDGMPN
+805 HWMTEADGMPK
-816 AVTEWLAIADAPE
+816 AVTEWLVIADAPE
-829 GTSLY
+829 GRSLY

-839 RGVWRAKLTNAP
+839 RGVWRAKLPAA
-851 TPRRRAVRSGGT
+851 PRRRAVTH